1 MRSLTIVGAVLI
13 ILGIGGLVFNQFSYS
28 ENKPVLDAG
37 PIHVAAEK
45 EHHVAI
51 PTIAGIVAVVAGL
64 GLIVVSR
71 RSA

>member
-1 MRSLTIVGAVLI
+1 MRSLTLVGAVLI
-13 ILGIGGLVFNQFSYS
+13 VFGIAGLVFNQFSYS

-37 PIHVAAEK
+37 PIHIKAEE

-51 PTIAGIVAVVAGL
+51 PMIAGIVAVVAGL
-64 GLIVVSR
+64 GMIIVSR